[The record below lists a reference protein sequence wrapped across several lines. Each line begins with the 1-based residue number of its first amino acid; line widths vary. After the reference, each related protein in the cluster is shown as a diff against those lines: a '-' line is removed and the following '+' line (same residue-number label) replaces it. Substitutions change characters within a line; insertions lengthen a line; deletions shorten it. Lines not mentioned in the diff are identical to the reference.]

1 MLSDR
6 AKDFFEV
13 MTKMKKMHTFCSAIN
28 GIPQGEFAM
37 MALINSH
44 DAYLDDGQIKGVS
57 ASKISRLLSMSKSSV
72 SQMINSL
79 EEKGLVER
87 YTSRDDRRMV
97 FIRITDLGKEKMK
110 EAARFLNESSLSIRD
125 VAARVGYDDPF
136 YFDRL
141 FRRFYGM
148 TPRDYRRKLSSAKS

>member
-97 FIRITDLGKEKMK
+97 FIRITDLGKVKMK
-110 EAARFLNESSLSIRD
+110 EAVDVFIRFTGQILEEMGEHDADEFLRLLNKLCDIMERHPIPFHESAGRS
-125 VAARVGYDDPF
+125 
-136 YFDRL
+136 
-141 FRRFYGM
+141 
-148 TPRDYRRKLSSAKS
+148 